1 MLKKMVTKKKIQIR
15 IIADADTEEFALD
28 IEEIPS
34 VIEDIIN
41 DLMHEIAGI
50 TTKDITVKVI
60 K

>member
-1 MLKKMVTKKKIQIR
+1 MVTKKKIQIR